1 MSETN
6 LDPKEFQEIIN
17 APVPRLRLPTY
28 KGVPGVQYDNGKYI
42 FSIINISSQEKD
54 KAVCYVSG
62 SESNDLKTNGFWYNF
77 LNYF

>member
-1 MSETN
+1 MPEIN

-17 APVPRLRLPTY
+17 SPVLLLRLPTY
-28 KGVPGVQYDNGKYI
+28 KGVPGVQLDDNGKYI

-62 SESNDLKTNGFWYNF
+62 SESNDPQNQWILV
-77 LNYF
+77 